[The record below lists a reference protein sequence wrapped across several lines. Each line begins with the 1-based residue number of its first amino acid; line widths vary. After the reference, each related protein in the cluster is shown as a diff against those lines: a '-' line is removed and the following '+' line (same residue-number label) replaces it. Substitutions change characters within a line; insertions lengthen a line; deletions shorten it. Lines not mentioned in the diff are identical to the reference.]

1 MRSILFFDLPT
12 LTDSDRKNYRKFV
25 TEIKK
30 LGFYM
35 IQESVYVKMSIDH
48 QTMDST
54 IQRIKQLSPKHGS
67 IMVLNVTEKQFSQ
80 LNIIIGENTTDIIET
95 TERVVIL

>member
-12 LTDSDRKNYRKFV
+12 ITDSDRKHYRKFV

-48 QTMDST
+48 QTMNST
-54 IQRIKQLSPKHGS
+54 IQRIKQFSPKRGS